1 MLTSEDYIE
10 MFKQWGEDRGIPE
23 HSTALAQ
30 SRKTI
35 EEVHE
40 LITAATKLDMLD
52 KGIIHSMS
60 EPDLVDDIETELA
73 DAIGDVIV
81 TLVQVAQC
89 AGLNVNTCFEQ
100 AWNDIKDRKGAFGP
114 DGTWVK
120 ES

>member
-1 MLTSEDYIE
+1 MSYLTPTDYLKAFHE
-10 MFKQWGEDRGIPE
+10 WGCVRGIPE
-23 HSTALAQ
+23 HSTPLAQ

-40 LITAATKLDMLD
+40 LVEAATRLDMLD
-52 KGIIHSMS
+52 NWLMN
-60 EPDLVDDIETELA
+60 VDAALHQEVETALK

-81 TLVQVAQC
+81 TLVQVAAC
-89 AGLNVNTCFEQ
+89 AKVDLTECLEQ

-120 ES
+120 E